1 MTDSELVRR
10 LTTIMDI
17 DVVGFSTMSARNE
30 EHALALLSA
39 RMTTAQATIRQHRG
53 RVFKLTGDGLLA
65 EFASPVEAVR
75 AALEIQEAMRA
86 ANDPAAAEDQMVL
99 RIGVNLGDVV
109 ESGDDLMGDAVN
121 VAARLESIA
130 RPGGICVSSAVYEQI
145 QGKLTLGA
153 EDMGEQRVKN
163 IPRAIHAYQLSLDGV
178 PLASAPPA
186 PAQHRP
192 AAMAR
197 LGLLLGGG
205 AVVALLALGGAWWVH
220 RSSSPVASAP
230 AVHAPP
236 SARSAATSP
245 TTPGATAPAAPAAP
259 NAPAATAAPAPAA
272 VAEAAAQ
279 PPDSPA
285 VAAMPPPQP
294 PAEAPPRRRFVV
306 EEVPFV
312 SEFRWRR
319 LEEYGKAEGAKAFAL
334 NVRGWFGFAV
344 RRLDVEVARRVA
356 LEECNAT
363 VEREVPI
370 RRPYDRCTIYAEGD
384 DVVWPFHRPPLP
396 PAPHRSANPPAPP
409 IPFDAA
415 AVPLVTEPARRNL
428 ADHYASSPKRRALVL
443 GPNRIDWWTPS
454 ETEADAVRRTLQ
466 ICGHLAGRPCTVYA
480 VDDRVVVRVPTRHK
494 VTDIFTP
501 QEIER
506 LDSSNRGIVERYLIA
521 DDWRAIAMDSKGW
534 LGIVSGRASEAEAV
548 DGALEACRNG
558 GGSGCRLLAI
568 GPFVVDPG

>member
-30 EHALALLSA
+30 EHALALLSD
-39 RMTTAQATIRQHRG
+39 RMTVAQTLIRQHRG

-86 ANDPAAAEDQMVL
+86 ANGPAADDDRMIL

-130 RPGGICVSSAVYEQI
+130 QPGGICVSAAVYEQI

-163 IPRAIHAYQLSLDGV
+163 IPRAIHAYRLTLDGTQIPSLPAAPGRTV
-178 PLASAPPA
+178 AQPRVAPP
-186 PAQHRP
+186 
-192 AAMAR
+192 

-205 AVVALLALGGAWWVH
+205 AVVALLALGGAWWIH
-220 RSSSPVASAP
+220 RS
-230 AVHAPP
+230 APP
-236 SARSAATSP
+236 TVAATGVPATESRSTTAVPTGSSGTTAPSAAV
-245 TTPGATAPAAPAAP
+245 AAAPA
-259 NAPAATAAPAPAA
+259 T
-272 VAEAAAQ
+272 
-279 PPDSPA
+279 PPDSPTA
-285 VAAMPPPQP
+285 AAMAAPEPPP
-294 PAEAPPRRRFVV
+294 EAPLRRPFLARD
-306 EEVPFV
+306 VPFV
-312 SEFRWRR
+312 SEFRWPR
-319 LEEYGKAEGAKAFAL
+319 LEEYGQAEGAKALAL

-344 RRLDVEVARRVA
+344 RRLDIEVARRVA

-363 VEREVPI
+363 VEREVAV

-384 DVVWPFHRPPLP
+384 EVVWRFRRPPMP
-396 PAPHRSANPPAPP
+396 PAPHLAAHPPTPP
-409 IPFDAA
+409 ITFDAA
-415 AVPLVTEPARRNL
+415 KVPLVTEPARRNL
-428 ADHYASSPKRRALVL
+428 SDHYATSPKRRALVL

-454 ETEADAVRRTLQ
+454 ETEGDAIRRTLQ
-466 ICGHLAGRPCTVYA
+466 ICGHLTGRPCAVYA
-480 VDDRVVVRVPTRHK
+480 VDDRVVVRVPTQHR

-506 LDSSNRGIVERYLIA
+506 LDTSNRETVERYLIA

-534 LGIVSGRASEAEAV
+534 LGIVSGRQSEAQAV
-548 DGALEACRNG
+548 DDALAACRNG
-558 GGSGCRLLAI
+558 GGDGCRLLAI
-568 GPFVVDPG
+568 GPFVVESK